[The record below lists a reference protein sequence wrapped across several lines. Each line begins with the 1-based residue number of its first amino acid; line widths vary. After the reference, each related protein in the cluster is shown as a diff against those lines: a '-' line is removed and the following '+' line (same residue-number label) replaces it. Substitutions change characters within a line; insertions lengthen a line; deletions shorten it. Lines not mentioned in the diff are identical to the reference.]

1 MSLFNLE
8 EPIDLNDQTGIVHIH
23 EPKRPLLERD
33 GKGDDFILRID
44 NTTLEIFQGCPRAAE
59 NYCVKRR
66 QAIPTAALQFGGAI
80 HVGLEHLYRDGFSSL
95 TFAIEACLENLD
107 KLKFRDPDEWR
118 TPLIAQDTLE
128 KYVAHYGKHGD
139 PIKPIKVNDKPF
151 IERPFALVLG
161 EIQINSEV
169 GYFAHELLQ
178 THETAPSDER
188 CPDGKLY
195 IAKLTVLWTGRI
207 DIAANYG
214 DAHVYIVDHK
224 TSSIGGAQFFKD
236 FMLSQQMVGYNWAG
250 RRMLPEHKIIGTVV
264 NAIIQRRPTKTGRA
278 LEFERQTYF
287 HTDWHVAEWE
297 KDVMSQVATF
307 VHSLVEGFFPKQT
320 RQCFGKYGQCQY
332 HNACTLPPEQRHI
345 ILDSP
350 EYSNVTWSPLE
361 DR

>member
-1 MSLFNLE
+1 MGLFNLDE
-8 EPIDLNDQTGIVHIH
+8 TLDLNDQTGIVHLD

-33 GKGDDFILRID
+33 GDGDDFILRID

-95 TFAIEACLENLD
+95 SFAIEACLENLD

-118 TPLIAQDTLE
+118 TPTIAQDTLE
-128 KYVAHYGKHGD
+128 KYVEKYRNND
-139 PIKPIKVNDKPF
+139 PCKPILVDGKKF
-151 IERPFALVLG
+151 IERPFALTLG
-161 EIQINSEV
+161 EIQINSTL
-169 GYFAHELLQ
+169 GYSERELTQ
-178 THETAPSDER
+178 QGEAA
-188 CPDGKLY
+188 GQLY
-195 IAKLTVLWTGRI
+195 VAKLTIMWSGRI

-224 TSSIGGAQFFKD
+224 TSSIGGVQFFKD

-250 RRMLPEHKIIGTVV
+250 RKMLPDHKILGTVV

-278 LEFERQTYF
+278 LEFERQVYF

-297 KDVMSQVATF
+297 QDVMSQVATF
-307 VHSLVEGFFPKQT
+307 VHSLCEGFFPKQT
-320 RQCFGKYGQCQY
+320 KQCFGKYGQCQY
-332 HNACTLPPEQRHI
+332 HNACTLPPNQRHL

-350 EYSNVTWSPLE
+350 EYTNVTWSPLE